1 MNNHTQTLYEGTG
14 LNIIEELYYGNV
26 NPNAKCF
33 ERNSEYARFLS
44 MITENEEKLI
54 TYFEQ
59 HSNTKDE
66 YQWFTALT
74 GAYSEIVDFYSLD
87 RFIEGFQIG
96 AKFMLD
102 AFILPQQSVIRD
114 IV

>member
-26 NPNAKCF
+26 KPSIQCF
-33 ERNSEYARFLS
+33 EKDSEYARFLS
-44 MITENEEKLI
+44 IISDKEEKLCA
-54 TYFEQ
+54 YFDN

-66 YQWFTALT
+66 YQWFSTLT
-74 GAYSEIVDFYSLD
+74 DAYSEVMEFYSRD

-102 AFILPQQSVIRD
+102 TFILPQQSVIRD
-114 IV
+114 ID